1 MATQVNDSN
10 FDAVV
15 LQSQLPVLVDFW
27 APWCGPCRAI
37 GPIIDELANE
47 YEGKLSVVKL
57 NVDESPSTPGKYGIR
72 AIPTLILFKNGEV
85 VEQVTGAVSK
95 SSITTMIVGGGPA
108 GITAA
113 LYLCRSGLSVAQIE
127 MLAPGGQIL
136 KTESIENYPGFPKG
150 IKGWEM
156 ADAFAAH
163 LDGYELDRYNDA
175 VLKMEQVPG
184 GWLFSIGKETIVGK
198 AVVVCSGAN
207 PRPLGVPRE
216 TELTGRG
223 VSYCALCDGNF
234 FRDQVVAVVGG
245 GNSALEEALYLS
257 RIASKLY
264 LIHRREGFRAAKVY
278 QDKIRAASDKIELV
292 LDTVVTGLIGE
303 GSLQGLQ
310 LKNVKTGEETQLP
323 VDGMF
328 VFVGYE
334 PQNSFLPAGL
344 ELDPQGFIITD
355 CEMRTNLPG
364 LFAAGDIRSK
374 MCRQVTTAVGDG
386 ATAATAAFTYLE
398 QLDA

>member
-1 MATQVNDSN
+1 MKHY
-10 FDAVV
+10 DAIV
-15 LQSQLPVLVDFW
+15 
-27 APWCGPCRAI
+27 
-37 GPIIDELANE
+37 
-47 YEGKLSVVKL
+47 
-57 NVDESPSTPGKYGIR
+57 
-72 AIPTLILFKNGEV
+72 
-85 VEQVTGAVSK
+85 
-95 SSITTMIVGGGPA
+95 VGGGPA

-113 LYLCRSGLSVAQIE
+113 LYLCRSGISVAQIE

-163 LDGYELDRYNDA
+163 LDDYELDRYNDA

-184 GWLFSIGKETIVGK
+184 GWSFSVGKETIVGK

-216 TELTGRG
+216 TQLTGRG

-278 QDKIRAASDKIELV
+278 QDKIRAGLVALTQQALADYDQMREREGAKLRADVEEKLARIESLV
-292 LDTVVTGLIGE
+292 T
-303 GSLQGLQ
+303 
-310 LKNVKTGEETQLP
+310 NVEAAAPETAAAYEARLRQKLEAVLAAADIDESRIIAEAAIYADHVAVDEETVRLRSHIAQLRQMLESGSP
-323 VDGMF
+323 VGRKADFLIQEFNREANTIGSKC
-328 VFVGYE
+328 
-334 PQNSFLPAGL
+334 QNA
-344 ELDPQGFIITD
+344 
-355 CEMRTNLPG
+355 
-364 LFAAGDIRSK
+364 DIAKVVVDLKSEIEKIR
-374 MCRQVTTAVGDG
+374 
-386 ATAATAAFTYLE
+386 E
-398 QLDA
+398 QIQNIE